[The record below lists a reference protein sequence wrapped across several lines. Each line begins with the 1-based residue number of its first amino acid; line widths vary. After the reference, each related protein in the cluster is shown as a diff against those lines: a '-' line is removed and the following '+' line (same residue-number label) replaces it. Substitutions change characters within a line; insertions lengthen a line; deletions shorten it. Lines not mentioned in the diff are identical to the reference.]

1 MRYLSAK
8 SCSSPSRMNPNSRAV
23 LTILLALSPALWV
36 AAPAYAQADAEDAIQ
51 RALDAAARAERAV
64 DQAYNLLS
72 LFEAIGFL
80 ATVLG
85 IAAALFGVTRLMRA
99 TAILDRTRT
108 EVLRE
113 QQSAAAQMKQDMQT
127 RRDELNELRAELRRQ
142 AEQTRAASHHSAL
155 ALALLPLGERQYR
168 AQDYAGAID
177 TYRRAIALDD
187 SIPAP
192 HYRLGYVLVNQGDL
206 QGALESLER
215 ALAIDPDFAPA
226 QAALGLAFRRQA
238 EQMPPGPERDLHF
251 NRAEE
256 QLLRALTAV
265 PKLVDD
271 DGESWWGPLGS
282 LYRRRGQLDA
292 ARRAYERA
300 ARVTPHSSY
309 PISNLAPL
317 YLLEGQ
323 HEPMWESYRR
333 VEELAHAEVLA
344 QVDNYWAYAD
354 LIASRLALGKSEA
367 AQAVLQ
373 VALEVSPEDSPYPLQ
388 SLQETLS
395 LLQEHLPEQ
404 AAAIGQVQSLIAEH
418 QRRQATN
425 RQEIARRG

>member
-1 MRYLSAK
+1 
-8 SCSSPSRMNPNSRAV
+8 MNHKLRQA
-23 LTILLALSPALWV
+23 LAALSALWV
-36 AAPAYAQADAEDAIQ
+36 FAAPAFAQENAVQ
-51 RALDAAARAERAV
+51 RALEAAERAERAV
-64 DQAYNLLS
+64 DQAYNLLG

-85 IAAALFGVTRLMRA
+85 ISTALFGVTRLMRA
-99 TAILDRTRT
+99 TATLNRTRA

-113 QQSAAAQMKQDMQT
+113 QQAAAQQMKQDLQT
-127 RRDELNELRAELRRQ
+127 RRDELNELRAELRLQ
-142 AEQTRAASHHSAL
+142 AEQTRAAAHNSAL

-177 TYRRAIALDD
+177 TYRRAIELDD
-187 SIPAP
+187 SIPVL
-192 HYRLGYVLVNQGDL
+192 HYRLGYVLVNQGGL
-206 QGALESLER
+206 AGALDCLER
-215 ALAIDPDFAPA
+215 ALAIDPNFAPA
-226 QAALGLAFRRQA
+226 QAAIGLAFRRQA
-238 EQMPPGPERDLHF
+238 ESMPPSPERDLLF

-282 LYRRRGQLDA
+282 LYRRRGQLEA
-292 ARRAYERA
+292 SRRSYERA

-309 PISNLAPL
+309 PFSNLAPL

-323 HEPMWESYRR
+323 HEPMWETYRR
-333 VEELAHAEVLA
+333 VEALAYAEVRA

-354 LIASRLALGKSEA
+354 LVASRLALGKGAEA
-367 AQAVLQ
+367 EAVLQ
-373 VALEVSPEDSPYPLQ
+373 MALEVSPEDSPYPLQ

-395 LLQEHLPEQ
+395 LLEEHLPEQ
-404 AAAIGQVQSLIAEH
+404 ADAIERVRARIGAHQNHQREH
-418 QRRQATN
+418 QQLNAS
-425 RQEIARRG
+425 A